1 MNILLTTCEN
11 PDILRLIY
19 LAKKIL
25 NIVFIIIPVAL
36 VVFIIM
42 DLFKNVTNGDND
54 KTVKDNN
61 RIAIKRLIYAILLF
75 FVPTIVTVVMNLLL
89 AVGITS
95 EYKKCIDNAT
105 KEKIEYY
112 QNIYD
117 NQQGTGKGG
126 TTTNENGY
134 SHNNGKI

>member
-1 MNILLTTCEN
+1 MLFLDNCGGLGTLVKLIKLVLERGVILIGVVLV
-11 PDILRLIY
+11 ILIIID
-19 LAKKIL
+19 LAKA
-25 NIVFIIIPVAL
+25 IISGDEKEVKSAQKAAIRRGIYAL
-36 VVFIIM
+36 V
-42 DLFKNVTNGDND
+42 
-54 KTVKDNN
+54 
-61 RIAIKRLIYAILLF
+61 LF
-75 FVPTIVTVVMNLLL
+75 FVPTIVTVVMNLLS

>member
-1 MNILLTTCEN
+1 MYILLKACEN
-11 PDILRLIY
+11 PDILRIIY

-25 NIVFIIIPVAL
+25 NIVFIIVPVAL
-36 VVFIIM
+36 VVFIII
-42 DLFKNVTNGDND
+42 DLFKNVTNGDNE

-61 RIAIKRLIYAILLF
+61 KIAIKRLIYAILLF
-75 FVPTIVTVVMNLLL
+75 FVPTIVTVVMNLLS

-95 EYKKCIDNAT
+95 EYKQCIDNAT

-126 TTTNENGY
+126 TTVNENGH
-134 SHNNGKI
+134 SHNSGKF

>member
-1 MNILLTTCEN
+1 MYILLKACEN
-11 PDILRLIY
+11 PDILRIIY

-25 NIVFIIIPVAL
+25 NIVFIII
-36 VVFIIM
+36 

-61 RIAIKRLIYAILLF
+61 RIAIKRLIYAVLLF
-75 FVPTIVTVVMNLLL
+75 FVPTIVTVVMNLLSS
-89 AVGITS
+89 VGITS

-134 SHNNGKI
+134 SHNNEKF

>member
-1 MNILLTTCEN
+1 MYILLKACEN
-11 PDILRLIY
+11 PDILRIIY

-61 RIAIKRLIYAILLF
+61 KIAIKRLIYAILLF
-75 FVPTIVTVVMNLLL
+75 FVPTIVTVVMNLLS

-95 EYKKCIDNAT
+95 EYKQCIDNAT

-126 TTTNENGY
+126 TTVNENGHA
-134 SHNNGKI
+134 HNNGKF